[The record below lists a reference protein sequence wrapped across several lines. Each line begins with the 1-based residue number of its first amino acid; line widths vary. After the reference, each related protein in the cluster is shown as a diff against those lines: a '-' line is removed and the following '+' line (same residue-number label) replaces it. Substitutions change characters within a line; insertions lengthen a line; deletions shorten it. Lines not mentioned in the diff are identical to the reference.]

1 MPEGKR
7 YLNTGAVVESAETKP
22 GTQFVVL
29 NPYPPGS
36 ISQISYDNN
45 NIECLNIPGT
55 PAEGVE
61 NLIVTGV
68 YWTVER
74 TVDALKH
81 ALRISEE
88 LELVIRQRYELPP
101 YEMQE

>member
-7 YLNTGAVVESAETKP
+7 YLNTGDVVESTETKP
-22 GTQFVVL
+22 GTQFVVF
-29 NPYPPGS
+29 NPHPPGS
-36 ISQISYDNN
+36 ISQISYDDNN
-45 NIECLNIPGT
+45 TECLNIPGT

-68 YWTVER
+68 HWNVER
-74 TVDALKH
+74 TVEALKR

-88 LELVIRQRYELPP
+88 TELMIRQRYEMPP
-101 YEMQE
+101 YEIPE